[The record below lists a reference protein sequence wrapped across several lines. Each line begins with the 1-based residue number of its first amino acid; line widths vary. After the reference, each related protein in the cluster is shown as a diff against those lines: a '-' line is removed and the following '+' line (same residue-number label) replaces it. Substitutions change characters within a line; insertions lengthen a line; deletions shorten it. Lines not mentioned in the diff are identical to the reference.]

1 MQLKTASEVISF
13 AKELEEYSARFY
25 QELAQRDIE
34 DGETWLSFV
43 KEKRKNIIQIERVY
57 YGAITDALEGCF
69 AFRINPDGYTLKTEL
84 AENARYSDALNQAVR
99 MEEKIMEFYSDA
111 AEQSRL
117 LMADVSRACAMIARK
132 RDSRISMLKSLL
144 GKGDS

>member
-25 QELAQRDIE
+25 QELAQRDIG
-34 DGETWLSFV
+34 DSETWLSFV
-43 KEKRKNIIQIERVY
+43 KENRRNIIQIQRAY
-57 YGAITDALEGCF
+57 YGVITDALEGCF
-69 AFRINPDGYTLKTEL
+69 AFDINRDEFTCKTEL
-84 AENARYSDALNQAVR
+84 PPEVSYAQALDRAVE
-99 MEEKIMEFYSDA
+99 MEKKIRKFYSDA
-111 AEQSRL
+111 AKQSKL
-117 LMADVSRACAMIARK
+117 LMADIPRACTMIARK

>member
-43 KEKRKNIIQIERVY
+43 KENRKNIIQIEMAY
-57 YGAITDALEGCF
+57 YGGITDALEGCF
-69 AFRINPDGYTLKTEL
+69 AFDINRDEFTPKTKLPPEVSY
-84 AENARYSDALNQAVR
+84 AQASDRAVE
-99 MEEKIMEFYSDA
+99 MEKKIRKFYSDA
-111 AEQSRL
+111 AKQSKL
-117 LMADVSRACAMIARK
+117 LMADVPRAFAMIARK

-144 GKGDS
+144 GESDS